1 MPNHPVA
8 SDNPECPF
16 CLPDSGRTILAETA
30 LAFAIYDKFP
40 VNTGHV
46 LIIPKRHVADYF
58 ALSLQEQAD
67 CLTLL
72 NQVRD
77 IIVNRFHPDA
87 FNIGINI
94 GIEAGQTV
102 HHVHIHLIPRY
113 QGDVEDPRGGVR
125 GVIPDKRLY

>member
-1 MPNHPVA
+1 MPNHPVT

-16 CLPDSGRTILAETA
+16 CLPDLGRTILAETA
-30 LAFAIYDKFP
+30 LAYAIYDKFP

-58 ALSLQEQAD
+58 ALSLQEQVD

-77 IIVNRFHPDA
+77 IIVSRFHPDA
-87 FNIGINI
+87 FNIGVNI